1 LESGIMSGEN
11 NKWNDVEVLIVGAGT
26 MGASLAQAYAQS
38 GFHTGILDI
47 SEEILENAV
56 RIISEELER
65 ARGRIFSDEQTEAI
79 KDRILT
85 TTDYEAA
92 CRGRNLRLVIESAT
106 ERLDIKKKIFT
117 RLDKLCAPD
126 VVLASN
132 SSSLDID
139 AIADITGRP
148 DRVVW
153 MHYFYLPHKNRAGEY
168 AGSKKASVGSKQLA
182 AKYLK
187 LAGKIPTPILSS
199 RRGGAADI
207 VFVSL
212 LLEATRMLEEG
223 YDVASVEEAGR
234 LAYGMPMGFLTLMDV
249 TGLEVGL
256 YSMESFSQPFGPEDE
271 LISVYGNFF
280 SPPQVYCDIVKRQ
293 REAEDKS
300 SVRWVSEDQA
310 AAQAS
315 GRKVVERL
323 RDRFLGVGFMTAS
336 EVVDSGVIRIADFE
350 QLAQNAFLWREG
362 PFTLMNKMGVREAN
376 RLVKERAEL
385 AAELGTDF
393 PIPENLKRQA
403 EMDAPWAIGLSP
415 VVYGLE
421 RGGSVARITLSNP
434 KFANAL
440 DNDVFSELNRRFI
453 EAYDD
458 DKVGVVVFDTA
469 PIKTFIAGANV
480 PDFIKRI
487 KEGAL
492 EAIREDTAAW
502 QEVMFHVMTGTG
514 KPKIAVVDGQ
524 AFGGGVEVAL
534 AFANDPDS
542 TVIVTERTSY
552 TLPETR
558 LGIYPGL
565 RGTLLLPD
573 LINRPTGDAELAVAM
588 ARYYILAAGTTTS
601 SARLLYHLG
610 LADMIVPACRRD
622 DAVAAV
628 AEAVLSAGGKAP
640 TREQLT
646 DIGVETLKTE
656 LTFAEKEEIRVVKD
670 LFLQPDLLPTMYTY
684 ARGFADPFVAG
695 EWGDFVRR
703 IARRVYFSSPHAVFI
718 ADQLINQGF
727 ADTLAGVD
735 IEQSA
740 QRELN
745 DFLIPIFRHP
755 DALEGLSA
763 MVERRFPNFNRRF
776 PL

>member
-1 LESGIMSGEN
+1 MSGKN
-11 NKWNDVEVLIVGAGT
+11 NKWDKVEVLIVGAGT

-38 GFHTGILDI
+38 GFFTGILDVSEKILGDAVKTI
-47 SEEILENAV
+47 SD
-56 RIISEELER
+56 ELES
-65 ARGRIFSDEQTEAI
+65 ARGRIFSDEQVEAV

-92 CRGRNLRLVIESAT
+92 CRGKNLKLVVESAT

-117 RLDKLCAPD
+117 QLDKLCAPG

-168 AGSKKASVGSKQLA
+168 AGCGKASADSKATA

-212 LLEATRMLEEG
+212 LLEATRMLQEG
-223 YDVASVEEAGR
+223 YDVPSVEEAGK
-234 LAYGMPMGFLTLMDV
+234 LAFGMPMGFLTLMDV

-256 YSMESFSQPFGPEDE
+256 YSMESFSRPSGHEDE
-271 LISVYGNFF
+271 LISAYGNFF
-280 SPPQVYCDIVKRQ
+280 SPPQVYYDIVKRQ
-293 REAEDKS
+293 REAGDKS
-300 SVRWVSEDQA
+300 SVRWVSEAQA
-310 AAQAS
+310 AAKPS
-315 GRKVVERL
+315 DPKVVGRL
-323 RDRFLGVGFMTAS
+323 RDRFLGVGFMTAA
-336 EVVDSGVIRIADFE
+336 EVVDSGVIGIADFE
-350 QLAQNAFLWREG
+350 QLARNAFLWREG
-362 PFTLMNKMGVREAN
+362 PYALMNKVGVREAF
-376 RLVKERAEL
+376 RLVQERAER
-385 AAELGTDF
+385 AAEQGIDF
-393 PIPENLKRQA
+393 PIPGNLKRQA
-403 EMDAPWAIGLSP
+403 EMDAPWAIGISP

-421 RGGSVARITLSNP
+421 RGGSVARVTLSNP
-434 KFANAL
+434 KSANAL
-440 DNDVFSELNRRFI
+440 DNNVFAELRRRFV

-458 DKVGVVVFDTA
+458 DSVGVVVFDTA

-480 PDFIKRI
+480 PDFVKRI
-487 KEGAL
+487 KEGAF

-502 QEVMFHVMTGTG
+502 QEVMFRVMTGTG

-565 RGTLLLPD
+565 RGTLLMPS
-573 LINRPTGDAELAVAM
+573 LIHRATGDAELAVAM
-588 ARYYILAAGTTTS
+588 AKYYILAAGTTTS

-622 DAVAAV
+622 DAVAIV
-628 AEAVLSAGGKAP
+628 ADAVLSAGGKAP
-640 TREQLT
+640 TREQLV
-646 DIGVETLKTE
+646 DIGVQTLKTD
-656 LTFAEKEEIRVVKD
+656 LTFAEKEEMRVVKD
-670 LFLQPDLLPTMYTY
+670 LFLQPDLLPAMYTY
-684 ARGFADPFVAG
+684 ARGLADPFVAG
-695 EWGDFVRR
+695 EWGNFVRR
-703 IARRVYFSSPHAVFI
+703 IARRVHFSSPHATFI

-727 ADTLAGVD
+727 ADALAGVD
-735 IEQSA
+735 TDLSA
-740 QRELN
+740 QRELS
-745 DFLIPIFRHP
+745 DFLIPVFRHP